1 MFYLDRGIALN
12 AGLPYLIHESD
23 FKIDFPRSMDDKCLF
38 PNRPL
43 PEDDLVASYI
53 PYLESCVRWAKLCS
67 KIWDGMFSANA
78 PRPASEELIAS
89 LDAEILYA
97 LCQLPPHLRWD
108 PSALKTNRM
117 HDVPF
122 YARRHMCLAHLHT
135 NHLRLVMRHRSIV
148 TLKCSR
154 KLAEECVWI
163 ATSSVDAMDAYRT
176 SSDKN
181 HMYRHSSVMYLTAA
195 IIPLICVIV
204 QESNSSLAREEIIQS
219 FNKALKLLQDIAP
232 GFALAE
238 LMLRRLDAAVEVA
251 KQAIERRNAELDH
264 ISEIDHIEGVDIGQH
279 LLDLFKEF
287 ERPQDEISG
296 DQGMLFWTDG
306 LSNPLGEGFSL
317 DMNDTN
323 LFAADVNNQFDWSM
337 SVPIV

>member
-1 MFYLDRGIALN
+1 VIR
-12 AGLPYLIHESD
+12 
-23 FKIDFPRSMDDKCLF
+23 
-38 PNRPL
+38 
-43 PEDDLVASYI
+43 
-53 PYLESCVRWAKLCS
+53 
-67 KIWDGMFSANA
+67 
-78 PRPASEELIAS
+78 
-89 LDAEILYA
+89 
-97 LCQLPPHLRWD
+97 
-108 PSALKTNRM
+108 
-117 HDVPF
+117 
-122 YARRHMCLAHLHT
+122 
-135 NHLRLVMRHRSIV
+135 
-148 TLKCSR
+148 
-154 KLAEECVWI
+154 
-163 ATSSVDAMDAYRT
+163 
-176 SSDKN
+176 
-181 HMYRHSSVMYLTAA
+181 